1 MNTRS
6 CLGTLSLAGLLA
18 FLAGCPNP
26 QTYGTPRTL
35 DPGKWQVVVAA
46 EAFGVS
52 ADTKVVN
59 PNTGAVTNDRTSYY
73 FPNLPSAG
81 ARVGLADR
89 VDFGFGLKNL
99 YSPTLDLKVNF
110 LKTKYFDMSVAPM
123 INYIFVAGGSG
134 SSGGT
139 VQLFYFHV
147 PLLLGI
153 NFTEN
158 VSLVLTPGFVYG
170 LAVGTG
176 SASNATGS
184 FLGSAPWLRFGGG
197 VNIRVNRKIA
207 LQPEITMMKSFS
219 DQTANAMALFF
230 GFGVSFLNQPDYS
243 EDWTGKKAVDD

>member
-6 CLGTLSLAGLLA
+6 CLGTLSLAGMLA

-35 DPGKWQVVVAA
+35 DPGKWQIGVAA

-52 ADTKVVN
+52 ADVKTTN
-59 PNTGAVTNDRTSYY
+59 STGQVGTTREGVYL
-73 FPNLPSAG
+73 PNLPSVG

-123 INYIFVAGGSG
+123 INYIFAATSG
-134 SSGGT
+134 AT

-153 NFTEN
+153 NFSEA

-176 SASNATGS
+176 TASTSATGS
-184 FLGSAPWLRFGGG
+184 FYGSAPWFRIGGG

-207 LQPEITMMKSFS
+207 LQPEVTMIRSFS
-219 DQTANAMALFF
+219 DDTGNAMAFFF
-230 GFGVSFLNQPDYS
+230 GIGVSFLNQPDFS
-243 EDWTGKKAVDD
+243 EDWTGKKAAD

>member
-52 ADTKVVN
+52 GDTTRTN
-59 PNTGAVTNDRTSYY
+59 SSGQVTTERQSFY

-110 LKTKYFDMSVAPM
+110 LKTKYFDMSVDPM
-123 INYIFVAGGSG
+123 INYIFVAGGSNAN
-134 SSGGT
+134 GGT
-139 VQLFYFHV
+139 LQLFYFHV

-153 NFTEN
+153 NFSEA

-170 LAVGTG
+170 LAIGTG

-184 FLGSAPWLRFGGG
+184 FFGSAPWLRFGGG

-207 LQPEITMMKSFS
+207 LQPEVTMMKSFS
-219 DQTANAMALFF
+219 AETANATALFF

>member
-6 CLGTLSLAGLLA
+6 CLGALSLAGLLA

-35 DPGKWQVVVAA
+35 DPGKWQIVAAA

-52 ADTKVVN
+52 ADTKTVN
-59 PNTGAVTNDRTSYY
+59 SSGQVTTGRESLYLPN
-73 FPNLPSAG
+73 FPSVG

-123 INYIFVAGGSG
+123 INYIFVASG
-134 SSGGT
+134 SSSSSGT
-139 VQLFYFHV
+139 LQLFYFHV

-153 NFTEN
+153 NFSEN

-176 SASNATGS
+176 AASNATGS
-184 FLGSAPWLRFGGG
+184 FWGSAPWLRFGGG

-207 LQPEITMMKSFS
+207 LQPEITMMRSFS
-219 DQTANAMALFF
+219 DETANAMALFF
-230 GFGVSFLNQPDYS
+230 GVGVSFLNQPDYS
-243 EDWTGKKAVDD
+243 EDWSGKKAVDD